1 MSRRYEWEREV
12 AVQAVREAARLCRAV
27 AAEISPDV
35 LAKKDKS
42 PVTVADF
49 GSQALIA
56 RALAEAFPDDP
67 IIAEEDSAELRQPEN
82 AAILDQVLR
91 HVRAV
96 RAGVDASETAGL
108 DAGEVCR
115 WIDRGGTSA
124 VSRPVLDARPDRR
137 HQGLPPRR
145 AVRRRAG
152 AGRSTAQVAVAAL
165 ACPGLDAGCRRRAT
179 AKRAF
184 SPCGARG
191 RLSCAERAGG
201 GPAARA
207 VRVSDRDD
215 PAAARFCES
224 VESGHSAHGDAASVA
239 ARLGITAAPLRMDS
253 QAKYAVV
260 ARGEADI
267 YLRLPTRADY
277 REKIWDHAAGAL
289 IVAEAGGI
297 VTDIHGRPLEFHHG
311 RELAANR
318 GVIVT
323 NGRLHDRVL
332 EAIREL
338 GIGRS
343 SQGRRSGEWRIRDR
357 GFRIRTASDEII
369 G

>member
-12 AVQAVREAARLCRAV
+12 AVEAVREAARLCRAV
-27 AAEISPDV
+27 GAEISPEV

-56 RALAEAFPDDP
+56 RALGDAFPDDP
-67 IIAEEDSAELRQPEN
+67 IIAEEDSAELREPGSV
-82 AAILDQVLR
+82 AILDQVLR
-91 HVRAV
+91 HVRAI
-96 RAGVDASETAGL
+96 REGSDAIETAATL

-124 VSRPVLDARPDRR
+124 YSDRFWTLDPIDGTKGFLRGEQYAVALALVL
-137 HQGLPPRR
+137 HGE
-145 AVRRRAG
+145 V
-152 AGRSTAQVAVAAL
+152 VVAAL
-165 ACPGLDAGCRRRAT
+165 ACPGLDAVFYAVRGEG
-179 AKRAF
+179 AF
-184 SPCGARG
+184 VVPME
-191 RLSCAERAGG
+191 AEAEGEHR
-201 GPAARA
+201 PP
-207 VRVSDRDD
+207 VPIRVSDRDD
-215 PAAARFCES
+215 PAAVRFCES

-239 ARLGITAAPLRMDS
+239 DRLGITAAPLRMDS

-289 IVAEAGGI
+289 IVAEAGGT
-297 VTDIHGRPLEFHHG
+297 VTDIHGEPLEFRHG
-311 RELAANR
+311 RELVANR

-323 NGRLHDRVL
+323 NGRLHDQVL
-332 EAIREL
+332 EAIRGL
-338 GIGRS
+338 GIGR
-343 SQGRRSGEWRIRDR
+343 E
-357 GFRIRTASDEII
+357 
-369 G
+369 